1 MTQKITFLQGA
12 KKLFLMVAC
21 FTLAVVLLGGV
32 KAAAA
37 STDVTTEQGTF
48 TIGYGSYGYNKKY
61 DAPTV
66 IGYKGSE
73 SDVTLPT
80 RATIDG
86 EEQAVTILG
95 SAFAKNAGI
104 TSVTIPE
111 GYTKIEGSA
120 LEGCTGLTTVTIP
133 GSLTQVG
140 PNAFTGCTKLSTV
153 TFAENQE
160 GTLKFMNKVFDGCTA
175 LKRIN
180 LPVQTTSVYDNG
192 NIFTGCTALKNIT
205 VSSGNATYVTDNG
218 SLYAKNDDGTALTLC
233 TYVNVSTDLTIPAT
247 ASGLPVTAIGPMG
260 FQKNTT
266 LTSVTIPASVTTI
279 DRLVFDTC
287 SNLKTVVLQCE
298 TAPTLGSSAFTDL
311 AEGSTIYVPNETVA
325 AAFAS
330 TSQWTKYYTVDKTT
344 VKVGTPSAPA
354 VDASATITLAL
365 GTVQQDKV
373 SFDLYLDSA
382 SEISVATLKMTLDAD
397 KTASVAVSDVNTAFD
412 ITTNDYSA
420 EKGLTLYFG
429 KTGGENFSCTERA
442 KLATVTVTLADNAKG
457 SLTATLTDAKVS
469 NTDKQADATISTAS
483 VTARILSYDVN
494 GDGDIDLRD
503 IALAQRYYQAA
514 STDENWDTAKAAD
527 VNGDGKVDMQ
537 DYVAL
542 FHAVVAA
549 MGW

>member
-48 TIGYGSYGYNKKY
+48 TIGYGGYGSNKY

-80 RATIDG
+80 KVTING
-86 EEQAVTILG
+86 EEQAITILG
-95 SAFAKNAGI
+95 SAFASNTAI
-104 TSVTIPE
+104 NSIVIPE
-111 GYTKIEGSA
+111 GYTTIGTNALNGCKGLTSLSIPGTVDNIYASA
-120 LEGCTGLTTVTIP
+120 FEGCA
-133 GSLTQVG
+133 SLT
-140 PNAFTGCTKLSTV
+140 TV
-153 TFAENQE
+153 TFAENPE
-160 GTLKFMNKVFDGCTA
+160 GSLVFKNKVFYGCTS
-175 LKRIN
+175 LESIN
-180 LPVQTTSVYDNG
+180 LPVQTSNVNDDG
-192 NIFTGCTALKNIT
+192 NIFVGCTALKSVT
-205 VSSGNATYVTDNG
+205 VTDGCKKYFSDSG
-218 SLYAKNDDGTALTLC
+218 SLYAKNDNGTGAILC
-233 TYVNVSTDLTIPAT
+233 TYADVPAELTIPAT
-247 ASGLPVTAIGPMG
+247 AGGLPVTALGVMTFYENKVI
-260 FQKNTT
+260 
-266 LTSVTIPASVTTI
+266 TSVTVPASVT
-279 DRLVFDTC
+279 VFDRMCLSSC
-287 SNLKTVVLQCE
+287 SNLKTLVLQCE
-298 TAPTLGSSAFTDL
+298 TAPTLGSSPFTSM
-311 AEGSTIYVPNETVA
+311 ATGSVIYVANQDVA
-325 AAFAS
+325 DAIINPS
-330 TSQWTKYYTVDKTT
+330 YKYTPANTT
-344 VKVGTPSAPA
+344 VTVGTPSAPA

-494 GDGDIDLRD
+494 GDGVIDLRD

-527 VNGDGKVDMQ
+527 VNGNGKVDME